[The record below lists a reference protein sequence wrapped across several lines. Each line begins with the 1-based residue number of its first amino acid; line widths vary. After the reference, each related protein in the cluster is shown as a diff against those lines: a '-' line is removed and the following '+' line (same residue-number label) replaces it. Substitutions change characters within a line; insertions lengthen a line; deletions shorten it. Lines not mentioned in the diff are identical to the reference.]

1 MEEVDLS
8 QLAIDLNEFANNVV
22 APYMSDTSESKNI
35 SLATIAPKET
45 RNQTKIYEFCTSYS
59 SREAAEAVLT
69 NEKIWAKR
77 NEHKPRNLVDRS
89 KKIFYRCKL
98 AKSLTTCKQKPYR
111 ATQIQH

>member
-22 APYMSDTSESKNI
+22 APYVSDTSESKNV

-45 RNQTKIYEFCTSYS
+45 RNQTKIYEFCTSYP

-69 NEKIWAKR
+69 NEKIWGKR
-77 NEHKPRNLVDRS
+77 NEHKPRNLLDWS
-89 KKIFYRCKL
+89 KKI
-98 AKSLTTCKQKPYR
+98 
-111 ATQIQH
+111 